1 MSETLEEKVKS
12 LSSNI
17 ENLTKSVD
25 QLNGPDMSGIHH
37 DEQGRLAAYWETE
50 KIKRTIRLSKKRSP
64 GRGAAHSPLVTN
76 HFQNFNRL
84 EILSAVDLKTVVK

>member
-25 QLNGPDMSGIHH
+25 QLNVPDMSGIHR
-37 DEQGRLAAYWETE
+37 DDQGRLAGYWESENSQTDNQAY
-50 KIKRTIRLSKKRSP
+50 KKTYSGQRGRVRSEERRV
-64 GRGAAHSPLVTN
+64 GKAGTSISQWL
-76 HFQNFNRL
+76 
-84 EILSAVDLKTVVK
+84 